1 MGKAG
6 NTGVTSNTPKNTFLG
21 AGTIHRGLKYE
32 GDKWNFAE
40 SLIGATSGGNKL
52 SIVPEIGS
60 VEADG
65 ALVRVKELDYK
76 QGEKALMELNM
87 LELTEELIKKS
98 LFAKDGE
105 SQDLNYN
112 LIESKANIEE
122 GDYLENIAFVGKN
135 LKGQN
140 IIVILDNALC
150 TSGLELEGKSKEGTV
165 TKYTFECSADLES
178 DLDILPWHI
187 YYPKA
192 VTPAG

>member
-6 NTGVTSNTPKNTFLG
+6 NTGVTNNTPKNTFLG
-21 AGTIHRGLKYE
+21 AGTIHKGLKYE
-32 GDKWNFAE
+32 GDKWNFEE

-52 SIVPEIGS
+52 SIVPEIAS
-60 VEADG
+60 IEADG

-87 LELTEELIKKS
+87 LELTEEIIKKA

-105 SQDLNYN
+105 SADANYN
-112 LIESKANIEE
+112 LIESKADIEE

-150 TSGLELEGKSKEGTV
+150 TSGLEVEGKSKEGTV
-165 TKYTFECSADLES
+165 TKYTFECSADLTS
-178 DLDILPWHI
+178 DLQTLPWHI

>member
-6 NTGVTSNTPKNTFLG
+6 NTGVTSKTPQNTFLG
-21 AGTIHRGLKYE
+21 AGTIHKGLKYVAE
-32 GDKWNFAE
+32 TGWNFAE

-52 SIVPEIGS
+52 SIIPEILS
-60 VEADG
+60 IEADG
-65 ALVRVKELDYK
+65 ALVRTKELDAK
-76 QGEKALMELNM
+76 QGEKASLELNM
-87 LELTEELIKKS
+87 LELTEELVKKS
-98 LFAKDGE
+98 LFAKDGVSVDE
-105 SQDLNYN
+105 SYN
-112 LIESKANIEE
+112 LIESKADIDE

-150 TSGLELEGKSKEGTV
+150 TSGLEVEGKNKEGTV

-178 DLDILPWHI
+178 DLQTLPWHI

-192 VTPAG
+192 VNG

>member
-21 AGTIHRGLKYE
+21 AGTIHKGLKYE
-32 GDKWNFAE
+32 GDKWNFEE

-52 SIVPEIGS
+52 SIVPEITS
-60 VEADG
+60 IEADG
-65 ALVRVKELDYK
+65 ALVKVKELDVK

-87 LELTEELIKKS
+87 LELTEELIKKA
-98 LFAKDGE
+98 LFAKDGV
-105 SQDLNYN
+105 STDANYN
-112 LIESKANIEE
+112 LIESKADIEE

-135 LKGQN
+135 MKGQN

-150 TSGLELEGKSKEGTV
+150 TSGLEVEGKPKEGSV
-165 TKYTFECSADLES
+165 VKYTFECSADLTS
-178 DLDILPWHI
+178 DLQTLPWHI